1 MDISTSVFETDDR
14 INTAG
19 KNKFLA
25 NNMSRL
31 VGNRFLFTGILIV
44 IGIVTLAVVG
54 HFVHPYNPY
63 ASFAS
68 NLPPSSTHFL
78 GTNFF
83 GNDIWSQ
90 YLVGIWPTLEVSFL
104 GAALAL
110 VIAVF
115 MGLFGGYYKG
125 IKNEALAFFINVF
138 LLIPG
143 LPLAI
148 VISSGLEASHANLGV
163 LSLVVVIV
171 ITGWSY
177 GARTIRSQALSIS
190 SRDYIRFIK
199 HTGES
204 DLRIIFREI
213 FPSLLSYIGYVFTNL
228 IVFAIL
234 LETSLL
240 FLGLGNETVISLGS
254 ILYFANSYS
263 AILLQEWWWFIPPG
277 VTIAVIG
284 VGFGLVSLG
293 LDTIANP
300 SLRVYRQNKI
310 RLRNT
315 QNQKNKGFK
324 FEFRKK

>member
-1 MDISTSVFETDDR
+1 MRAKNSEVELNSNNIATDKKR
-14 INTAG
+14 LFMVGLTKLVQNHYLFSGTLLVSGIII
-19 KNKFLA
+19 LA
-25 NNMSRL
+25 
-31 VGNRFLFTGILIV
+31 V
-44 IGIVTLAVVG
+44 IGQ
-54 HFVHPYNPY
+54 FVHPYNPY

-68 NLPPSSTHFL
+68 NLPPSSAHFL

-110 VIAVF
+110 FIAVF

-125 IKNEALAFFINVF
+125 MKNETVAFFINVF

-148 VISSGLEASHANLGV
+148 VISSDLEASHANLGI

-171 ITGWSY
+171 ITGWAY

-199 HTGES
+199 NTGES

-254 ILYFANSYS
+254 ILYFANTYS
-263 AILLQEWWWFIPPG
+263 GILLQEWWWFIPPG
-277 VTIAVIG
+277 LTIAVIG
-284 VGFGLVSLG
+284 VGFGLISLG

-300 SLRVYRQNKI
+300 SLRVYRQNQ
-310 RLRNT
+310 RRM
-315 QNQKNKGFK
+315 KNK
-324 FEFRKK
+324 RKLETD

>member
-1 MDISTSVFETDDR
+1 MEFKNLNSDLRNDQAINNRKELFISGLTKLVQNHYLFSGIIVVTGVL
-14 INTAG
+14 I
-19 KNKFLA
+19 LA
-25 NNMSRL
+25 I
-31 VGNRFLFTGILIV
+31 VGQ
-44 IGIVTLAVVG
+44 
-54 HFVHPYNPY
+54 FVHPYNPY

-68 NLPPSSTHFL
+68 NLPPSSSHFL

-110 VIAVF
+110 VIAIF

-125 IKNEALAFFINVF
+125 MKNETVAFFINVF

-148 VISSGLEASHANLGV
+148 VISSDLEASHANLGV

-171 ITGWSY
+171 ITGWAY
-177 GARTIRSQALSIS
+177 GARTIRSQAMSIS

-240 FLGLGNETVISLGS
+240 FLGLGNETIISLGS
-254 ILYFANSYS
+254 ILYFANTYS
-263 AILLQEWWWFIPPG
+263 GILLQEWWWFIPPG
-277 VTIAVIG
+277 ITIAVIG
-284 VGFGLVSLG
+284 VGFGLISLG

-300 SLRVYRQNKI
+300 SLRVYKQNKKKLKI
-310 RLRNT
+310 GES
-315 QNQKNKGFK
+315 QK
-324 FEFRKK
+324 

>member
-1 MDISTSVFETDDR
+1 MEFKNLNSDLRNDQAINNRKELFISGLTKLVQNHYLFSGIIVVTGVL
-14 INTAG
+14 I
-19 KNKFLA
+19 LA
-25 NNMSRL
+25 I
-31 VGNRFLFTGILIV
+31 VGQ
-44 IGIVTLAVVG
+44 
-54 HFVHPYNPY
+54 FVHPYNPY

-68 NLPPSSTHFL
+68 NLPPSSSHFL

-110 VIAVF
+110 AIAIF

-125 IKNEALAFFINVF
+125 MKNETVAFFINVF

-148 VISSGLEASHANLGV
+148 VISSDLEASHANLGV

-171 ITGWSY
+171 ITGWAY
-177 GARTIRSQALSIS
+177 GARTIRSQAMSIS

-240 FLGLGNETVISLGS
+240 FLGLGNETIISLGS
-254 ILYFANSYS
+254 ILYFANTYS
-263 AILLQEWWWFIPPG
+263 GILLQEWWWFIPPG
-277 VTIAVIG
+277 ITIAVIG
-284 VGFGLVSLG
+284 VGFGLISLG

-300 SLRVYRQNKI
+300 SLRVYKQNKKKLKI
-310 RLRNT
+310 GES
-315 QNQKNKGFK
+315 QK
-324 FEFRKK
+324 